1 MTSNAL
7 FRSTSNA
14 ATVATLTKLA
24 ASAALSLSLVSFTQ
38 AQGLPDFT
46 TQTVTSEIKMPWGMV
61 WLPNADML
69 VTARTGELHR
79 VSNGQVSDPIAGL
92 PDIHVNGQGGLL
104 DIVLHPE
111 YQSNGWIYISFSDP
125 AGEGEGSN
133 TSIIRGK
140 LDGNRLVDQQVIY
153 RGDINTPRGQ
163 HYGGRMTFDNAGY
176 LFFAIGDRG
185 DHFVT
190 VQDLSRDGGKIYR
203 INDDGSIPADNPFV
217 NTANALPAIWS
228 YGHRNP
234 QGIDIHPLTGEIWAS
249 EHGPRGGD
257 EINIARA
264 GLNYGWPNVGYGI
277 NYNGQPLAERTHA
290 EGVEQPIWYWDPS
303 IATSGIAFVTSD
315 RYPELKNHLLVGGL
329 RGSKLEL
336 LEIYDSRVIRSTDL
350 SVGEAAGRIRDVRQ
364 GPDGYIYLGIE
375 GEGIKRLI
383 PAN

>member
-46 TQTVTSEIKMPWGMV
+46 TQTVTSEINMPWGMV

-104 DIVLHPE
+104 DIVLHPQ

-163 HYGGRMTFDNAGY
+163 HYGGRMIFDNAGY

-336 LEIYDSRVIRSTDL
+336 LEIYDNRVIRSTDL
-350 SVGEAAGRIRDVRQ
+350 LVGEAAGRIRDVRQ